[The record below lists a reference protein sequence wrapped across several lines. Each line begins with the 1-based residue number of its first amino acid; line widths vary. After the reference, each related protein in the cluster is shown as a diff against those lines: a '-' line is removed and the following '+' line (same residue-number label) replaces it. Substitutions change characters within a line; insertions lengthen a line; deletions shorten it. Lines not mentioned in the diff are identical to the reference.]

1 MFTKHNLFYCE
12 KSNIRSHYLPWRHH
26 QMEKG
31 DRRSSGLQ
39 NWQAEAPVT
48 GCQFIGHHLV
58 SQTAVIV
65 SARRTG
71 TGTGTAALRVHVVPG
86 GSLQVTALPLEHTYS
101 FHMELLLHPACTR
114 RLRTDTTFRSE
125 EVTFKEVLEIC
136 AIWNERRTKAKQT
149 LTLSVG

>member
-1 MFTKHNLFYCE
+1 M
-12 KSNIRSHYLPWRHH
+12 
-26 QMEKG
+26 
-31 DRRSSGLQ
+31 
-39 NWQAEAPVT
+39 
-48 GCQFIGHHLV
+48 

-71 TGTGTAALRVHVVPG
+71 TGTRTAALRVHVVPG

-136 AIWNERRTKAKQT
+136 AIWTKEEQRQNR
-149 LTLSVG
+149 L